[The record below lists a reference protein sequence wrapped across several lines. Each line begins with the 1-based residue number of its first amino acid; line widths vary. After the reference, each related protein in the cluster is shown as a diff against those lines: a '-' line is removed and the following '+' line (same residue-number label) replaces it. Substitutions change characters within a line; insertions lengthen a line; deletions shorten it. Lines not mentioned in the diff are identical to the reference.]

1 MRLRNIPSARQ
12 ELDQSPYVIKEECY
26 SQLHGN
32 WARVFGNDN
41 PVRIEIG
48 MGKGQFLLELA
59 GRNPEMN
66 YVGIERYSSVL
77 VHPVRRL
84 AAAQQK
90 GAVIL
95 GNGSGQ
101 ETGNEAVREGGLD
114 TAPCMER
121 KLDMPAERVVKNI
134 LLLRMD
140 AEQVTNLFG
149 PGEVE
154 RIYLNFS
161 DPWPKDR
168 HARRRLPGRTFLKRY
183 AQILAPEGQV
193 EFKTDNRNLFDFAID
208 EARSAGWAVNACT
221 YDLHHDPVLNEGNI
235 MTEYEKRFSEKGNPI
250 CKLIITPPL
259 SDAVV

>member
-84 AAAQQK
+84 AAAQRK

-114 TAPCMER
+114 TAMYG
-121 KLDMPAERVVKNI
+121 A
-134 LLLRMD
+134 
-140 AEQVTNLFG
+140 QVG
-149 PGEVE
+149 
-154 RIYLNFS
+154 
-161 DPWPKDR
+161 
-168 HARRRLPGRTFLKRY
+168 Y
-183 AQILAPEGQV
+183 AGGTCREKYSAPENGRGTGDQSV
-193 EFKTDNRNLFDFAID
+193 WSR
-208 EARSAGWAVNACT
+208 
-221 YDLHHDPVLNEGNI
+221 
-235 MTEYEKRFSEKGNPI
+235 
-250 CKLIITPPL
+250 
-259 SDAVV
+259 